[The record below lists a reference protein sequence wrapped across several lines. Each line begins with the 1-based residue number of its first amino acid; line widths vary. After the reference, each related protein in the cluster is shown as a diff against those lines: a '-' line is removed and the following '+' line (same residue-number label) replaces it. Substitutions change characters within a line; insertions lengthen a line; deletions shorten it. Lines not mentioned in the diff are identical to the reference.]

1 MTSNLPRWIAILT
14 LALPCLTRAQAT
26 DDSLYRQLGE
36 QPGLVALVDELVTDL
51 LADPRT
57 NPFFRDIDRSH
68 FKKQLVD
75 QLCEVSGGPC
85 KLVGPDMKKAH
96 ASIDVAKRD
105 FNAVVEVLQ
114 RSMDT
119 RGIPFST
126 QNRLLAR
133 LAPMHRDIVNVP

>member
-1 MTSNLPRWIAILT
+1 MTATFTRWLALLAI
-14 LALPCLTRAQAT
+14 ALPCLARAQAP

-36 QPGLVALVDELVTDL
+36 QPGLVALVDELVADL

-57 NPFFRDIDRSH
+57 SPFFRDIDRGH

-96 ASIDVAKRD
+96 AGIDVTKRD

-133 LAPMHRDIVNVP
+133 LAPMHRDIVNTP